1 MSSPTYYN
9 EYDSESEQYDEI
21 DQGGYEEQEPYMT
34 YDEEMEAFE
43 DSDNYIFQ
51 GEYTDDAYVIDDY

>member
-9 EYDSESEQYDEI
+9 EYDSETEQYGDV
-21 DQGGYEEQEPYMT
+21 DQGVYEEEPYMT
-34 YDEEMEAFE
+34 YDEEMAAFE

-51 GEYTDDAYVIDDY
+51 DEYTDDAYVINDY